1 MHTVSIPDQ
10 FEPVPT
16 EAVLPGGSGLPS
28 GRAMLSSGVLG
39 THLLRLAEL
48 AAQDDS
54 DRRAKASLTEEGAR

>member
-1 MHTVSIPDQ
+1 MHTVSIPNQ
-10 FEPVPT
+10 FESVPT
-16 EAVLPGGSGLPS
+16 EAVLPGGSSLPS

-54 DRRAKASLTEEGAR
+54 DRRAKAGFTEEAAQ